1 MAGSAEAREEKKATI
16 EKLYEL
22 FGAHK
27 QILLA
32 NFTNVGSNQIQH
44 IRRLLRGYNSHL
56 VISKN
61 VALSLVRPSLRRF
74 SA

>member
-1 MAGSAEAREEKKATI
+1 MAGGAEAREEKKKTI

-27 QILLA
+27 QIILTH
-32 NFTNVGSNQIQH
+32 FTNVGSSQIQQ
-44 IRRLLRGYNSHL
+44 IRKALRNYKSIL

-61 VALSLVRPSLRRF
+61 VILISI
-74 SA
+74 

>member
-16 EKLYEL
+16 ERLYEL
-22 FGAHK
+22 FGVHK

-44 IRRLLRGYNSHL
+44 IRKLLRSYNSHL

-61 VALSLVRPSLRRF
+61 VAPPLVRPSSRR
-74 SA
+74 